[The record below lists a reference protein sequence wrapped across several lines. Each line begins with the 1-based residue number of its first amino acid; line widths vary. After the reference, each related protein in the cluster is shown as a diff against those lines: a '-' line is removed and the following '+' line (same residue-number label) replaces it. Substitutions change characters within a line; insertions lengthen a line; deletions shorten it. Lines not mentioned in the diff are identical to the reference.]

1 MDTNKK
7 ENIVRIIFLL
17 IAIGVGTLVFW
28 TGGTLLY
35 YIIKYT
41 FFS

>member
-7 ENIVRIIFLL
+7 ENIVRIIFLI

-28 TGGTLLY
+28 TGGILLY
-35 YIIKYT
+35 HIIKAIL
-41 FFS
+41 F